1 MKIRFLFSIFWL
13 AIYSNAFAQE
23 SGLRFEQITTKDGLS
38 QSTVNDILQDSVG
51 FLWFATDDGLNRYD
65 GYEFRVFQSRIGSS
79 TTLVSNQITRIIEDS
94 DHNIWIATNGGG
106 LSKYDRANDE
116 FTNYMHDPDDER
128 SLSSNFI
135 TAIYEDRSG
144 AIVVGTQKGLNF
156 LIPET
161 GIVSRYEARE
171 PNFNGLKD
179 GLITTLFEDDNSFLW
194 IGTEKEGLFHL
205 DREQDTFTNF
215 KTSSRD
221 GASISDNWVVTLYN
235 DSQGNLWVGTQAG
248 GLNMYNPDT
257 ESFTRY
263 PTSGQRRGIS
273 HNWVLSMFED
283 NKGTFWIGTLDGLN
297 ILDRE
302 TGEFTKFDD
311 LNYSINLSNNSI
323 TSLFEDRSGVLW
335 VGTREG
341 ALNKFVYST
350 ENFTVYQANPS
361 NINSLND
368 DIVWSVLED
377 GESLWI
383 GTQGG
388 GLNHIN
394 RTTGEARYYTHDPSN
409 PQSISDN
416 YVNKVYKDSKGNL
429 WIGTINGLDRLVDAE
444 KGTFEHFKS
453 DDAENSLS
461 SNIITTIFED
471 SKGILWVGTLNDGLN
486 AYDPETERF
495 TAFKSDS
502 DNPNSISHN
511 KIWSMNEDRSG
522 NFWVGTHG
530 YGLNKYDRVRGRFT
544 TYSHDPSNENSLSNN
559 FINFIH
565 EDRSGNLWI
574 GTLNGLNK
582 FDPKTETFTRVTR
595 ETSSGGFPNN
605 VTYGI
610 VEDYRG
616 HLWVSTNKGIV
627 DFHPD
632 ADLTDN
638 ASFITYDQADGL
650 PSDEYRFGAYFK
662 GEDGDLYF
670 GGINGLVVF
679 APDSVTNNLITPDV
693 VFTDFQIDNEEVS
706 IGSDSPLNASI
717 TVTKEIVLDYDE
729 RDISFEFAALHF
741 AAPTQNRYKYKL
753 ENYDEEWKDSGSRRE
768 TQYTNLS
775 PNTYIFKVRA
785 ANKDNIWLT
794 EENAVAIRVIIK
806 PPFWMTIWAY
816 SFYALSFF
824 GGLIGF
830 INYRVSNERRKKE
843 KVLEENRKLEGLVK
857 ERTQE
862 LEVEK
867 TKSDSLLYNM
877 LPKDVAEEIK
887 EKGSAAPRRFE
898 ETSVLFTDFENFT
911 TTASTMS
918 ASKLIAEL
926 NEIFE
931 VFDLISE
938 KNGLEKIKTIG
949 DAYMAVAGLPSERA
963 DHAQIAANAAIE
975 MQKYIEDRNER
986 ASVKWRMRAGIHSG
1000 NVIAG
1005 VVGKNKFTYDIWGN
1019 TVILASRMEESGV
1032 VGKVNVSASTYDL
1045 IRDNYDCEYRGKVD
1059 VEGKGE
1065 VDMYLI
1071 KENEEKN

>member
-1 MKIRFLFSIFWL
+1 MKKWFLTVLAWV
-13 AIYSNAFAQE
+13 AIYSFSFAQE
-23 SGLRFEQITTKDGLS
+23 NRLRFEQITTKDGLS

-79 TTLVSNQITRIIEDS
+79 SSLISNQINRIIQDS
-94 DHNIWIATNGGG
+94 NQNIWIATNGGG
-106 LSKYDRANDE
+106 LSKYDRAKDQ
-116 FTNYMHDPDDER
+116 FTNYLHDPEDEHT
-128 SLSSNFI
+128 LSSNFI
-135 TAIYEDRSG
+135 TSIYEDRSG
-144 AIVVGTQKGLNF
+144 AIVVGTLQGLNF

-161 GIVSRYEARE
+161 GIVTRYKTRE
-171 PNFNGLKD
+171 DNLNGLKD
-179 GLITTLFEDDNSFLW
+179 GLITTLFEDDNNFLW
-194 IGTEKEGLFHL
+194 IGTEKEGLYRL
-205 DREQDTFTNF
+205 DREEDTFTNF
-215 KTSSRD
+215 KSSNAD
-221 GASISDNWVVTLYN
+221 SKSISDNWIVTLYN
-235 DSQGNLWVGTQAG
+235 DRNGDLWVGTQSG
-248 GLNMYNPDT
+248 GLNKFDPDT

-263 PTSGQRRGIS
+263 PASNRRGGIS

-283 NKGTFWIGTLDGLN
+283 NKGTFWVGTLDGLN

-302 TGEFTKFDD
+302 KGVFTKFDD

-350 ENFTVYQANPS
+350 EIFTVYQANPS
-361 NINSLND
+361 RINSLND
-368 DIVWSVLED
+368 DIVWSILED
-377 GESLWI
+377 GESLWV

-394 RTTGEARYYTHDPSN
+394 RTTGVSRYYTHNPNDPG
-409 PQSISDN
+409 SISDN
-416 YVNKVYKDSKGNL
+416 YVNKVYKDSKGNI
-429 WIGTINGLDRLVDAE
+429 WIGTINGLDRLVDEE
-444 KGTFEHFKS
+444 KGVFEHYKS
-453 DDAENSLS
+453 DGSDNSLS

-486 AYDPETERF
+486 AYDPETGRF
-495 TAFKSDS
+495 TIFKSDS
-502 DNPNSISHN
+502 DDPNSISHN

-530 YGLNKYDRVRGRFT
+530 YGLNRYDRVRGRFT
-544 TYSHDPSNENSLSNN
+544 TYSHNPEDENSLSNN

-565 EDRSGNLWI
+565 EDSKGFLWI

-582 FDPKTETFTRVTR
+582 FDPRTETFTRITT
-595 ETSSGGFPNN
+595 EDKFPNN
-605 VTYGI
+605 VMYGI

-627 DFHPD
+627 DFDPD
-632 ADLTDN
+632 SRLGESDDY
-638 ASFITYDQADGL
+638 SIKVYDQNDGL
-650 PSDEYRFGAYFK
+650 PSDEYRFGAYYK
-662 GEDGDLYF
+662 GENGDLYF

-679 APDSVTNNLITPDV
+679 APDSVTSNQVTPDV
-693 VFTDFQIDNEEVS
+693 VFTDFQIDNKEVP
-706 IGSDSPLNASI
+706 IGSDSPLNTSI

-753 ENYDEEWKDSGSRRE
+753 ENYDEEWKDSGARRE

-775 PNTYIFKVRA
+775 PNRYIFKVIA
-785 ANKDNIWLT
+785 ANKDGIWNP
-794 EENAVAIRVIIK
+794 EENAVAISVVIK

-816 SFYALSFF
+816 GIYGISFF

-843 KVLEENRKLEGLVK
+843 KVQEENKKLESVVS
-857 ERTQE
+857 ERTRE
-862 LEVEK
+862 LEQEK
-867 TKSDSLLYNM
+867 AKSDSLLYNM
-877 LPKDVAEEIK
+877 LPRDVADEIK
-887 EKGSAAPRRFE
+887 EKGSATPRRFE
-898 ETSVLFTDFENFT
+898 ETTVLFTDFENFT

-949 DAYMAVAGLPSERA
+949 DAYMAVAGLPTENEN
-963 DHAQIAANAAIE
+963 HAQMVANAAIE

-986 ASVKWRMRAGIHSG
+986 ASVKWRMRAGVHSG
-1000 NVIAG
+1000 TVIAG

-1032 VGKVNVSASTYDL
+1032 AGKVNVSASTYDL
-1045 IRDNYDCEYRGKVD
+1045 IRDYYDCEYRGKVD
-1059 VEGKGE
+1059 VDGKGE

-1071 KENEEKN
+1071 KENEATN